1 MGRSAAMQLAA
12 KGAHIILVSRNV
24 GRLEEAL
31 AAVKASASS
40 PSTQR
45 FTLSLIHI

>member
-12 KGAHIILVSRNV
+12 KGANIILVSRNV

-31 AAVKASASS
+31 VDVKVRNYTKTTISRSM
-40 PSTQR
+40 
-45 FTLSLIHI
+45 

>member
-12 KGAHIILVSRNV
+12 KGANIILVSRNV

-31 AAVKASASS
+31 ADVKVRDYTKTIISRSM
-40 PSTQR
+40 
-45 FTLSLIHI
+45 